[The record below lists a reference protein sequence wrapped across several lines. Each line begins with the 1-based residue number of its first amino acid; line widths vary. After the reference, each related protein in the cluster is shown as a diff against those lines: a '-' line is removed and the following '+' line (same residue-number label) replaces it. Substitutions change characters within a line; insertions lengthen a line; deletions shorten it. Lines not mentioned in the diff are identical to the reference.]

1 MVETRGGRRFAVLFL
16 VAAFLVLLLGRWLKP
31 VDNVALTIAAPFA
44 WVSSGVAG
52 GIGDE
57 ISGITQGPQYRSE
70 VLGLQRQVGLLIHEN
85 LMLQEQKHENA
96 LLTRM
101 LNFKDLNSHLD
112 LVPARIIATGPDS
125 LSPSVIINR
134 GSRDGVRFGMTI
146 VDPGGYFVGT
156 VSQVDT
162 NASKVLLMVSPSSSV
177 GAIDEKTRATGV
189 VEGVFGSLPRFKF
202 VVTSAALH
210 KGDFVVTSG
219 ADNLNPR
226 MILLGQIAV
235 IHHSDV
241 SEFQTADI
249 RPAANFQNLELVQ
262 VVRNFSPSEPLK
274 LITP

>member
-16 VAAFLVLLLGRWLKP
+16 AAAFLVLLLGRWLKP
-31 VDNVALTIAAPFA
+31 VDNVVLTVAAPFA
-44 WVSSGVAG
+44 AVTSAIAG

-57 ISGITQGPQYRSE
+57 ISGVTQGPRYRSE
-70 VLGLQRQVGLLIHEN
+70 VLGLQRQVGLLMHEN

-101 LNFKDLNSHLD
+101 LNFKDLNNRLD

-156 VSQVDT
+156 VSQVET

-189 VEGVFGSLPRFKF
+189 VEGVYGSLPRFKF

-226 MILLGQIAV
+226 MILLGQIV
-235 IHHSDV
+235 SIQRSDV
-241 SEFQTADI
+241 SEFQTAEI

-274 LITP
+274 LINP

>member
-16 VAAFLVLLLGRWLKP
+16 AAAFVVLLLGRWLKP
-31 VDNVALTIAAPFA
+31 VDNVALTVAAPFA
-44 WVSSGVAG
+44 SVSSGIAG
-52 GIGDE
+52 GIGDG
-57 ISGITQGPQYRSE
+57 ISAVTQGPRYRSE
-70 VLGLQRQVGLLIHEN
+70 ALGLQRQVGMLIHEN
-85 LMLQEQKHENA
+85 LMLQEQRHENA

-101 LNFKDLNSHLD
+101 LGFKDLNNHLD

-134 GSRDGVRFGMTI
+134 GSRDGVRFGMSI

-156 VSQVDT
+156 VSQVEN

-189 VEGVFGSLPRFKF
+189 LEGVYGSLPRFKF

-210 KGDFVVTSG
+210 PGDFVVTNG

-226 MILLGQIAV
+226 MILLGQIV
-235 IHHSDV
+235 GIHHSDV
-241 SEFQTADI
+241 SEFQVADI
-249 RPAANFQNLELVQ
+249 QPAANFQNLELVQ
-262 VVRNFSPSEPLK
+262 VVRNFSPAEPLK
-274 LITP
+274 LINP

>member
-16 VAAFLVLLLGRWLKP
+16 TAAFVVLLLGRWLKP
-31 VDNVALTIAAPFA
+31 VDNVALTVAAPFA
-44 WVSSGVAG
+44 ALASGIAA
-52 GIGDE
+52 GIGDG
-57 ISGITQGPQYRSE
+57 ISGVTQGPRYRSE
-70 VLGLQRQVGLLIHEN
+70 VLGLQRQVGMLIHEN

-101 LNFKDLNSHLD
+101 LGFKDLNNHLD
-112 LVPARIIATGPDS
+112 LVSARIIATGPDS

-156 VSQVDT
+156 VSQVEN
-162 NASKVLLMVSPSSSV
+162 NAAKVLLMMSPSSSV
-177 GAIDEKTRATGV
+177 GAIDEKTRATGD
-189 VEGVFGSLPRFKF
+189 VEGVYGSLPRFKF

-210 KGDFVVTSG
+210 PGDFVVTNG

-226 MILLGQIAV
+226 MILLGQIVA

-241 SEFQTADI
+241 SEFQVADI
-249 RPAANFQNLELVQ
+249 QPAANFQNLELVE

-274 LITP
+274 LINP

>member
-16 VAAFLVLLLGRWLKP
+16 AAAFVVLLLGRWLKP
-31 VDNVALTIAAPFA
+31 VDNVAMTIAAPFA
-44 WVSSGVAG
+44 AVVSGVAS
-52 GIGDE
+52 GIGNE
-57 ISGITQGPQYRSE
+57 LSGITQGPQYRSE
-70 VLGLQRQVGLLIHEN
+70 VLGLQRQVGLLMHEN

-101 LNFKDLNSHLD
+101 VNFRDLNNRLD

-156 VSQVDT
+156 VSQVET

-189 VEGVFGSLPRFKF
+189 VEGAFGSLPSFKF
-202 VVTSAALH
+202 VVTSATLH

-226 MILLGQIAV
+226 MILLGQISA

-249 RPAANFQNLELVQ
+249 RPAADFQNLELVQ

-274 LITP
+274 LIKP